1 MLFNAIMLALREIR
15 RNLMRSALT
24 MLGIVIGVASVVALV
39 TLGGGATASV
49 TADIAGLG
57 RNLVIVT
64 PGNSRGPGDL
74 SSAPL
79 FREGDAQ
86 AILREVAGIAGIAPV
101 AVSTELAV
109 LGNSNWTT
117 SLIGTD
123 TGYFDVRLW
132 PLQSGRVFDS
142 AEVRSGKAVCVIGDT
157 IRRELFGQQDP
168 VGVPI
173 RIGRISCQVIGVL
186 TAKGQSTFGQ
196 DQDDLIVMPLSTFQR
211 RISGNLDLGV
221 IMISAT
227 APEVTARVVAD
238 VTTILRERRRMLPN
252 EAEDFQVQD
261 IEEISNTVEQ
271 VTGVLTAL
279 LGAIAAI
286 SLVVG
291 GIGIMNIMLVS
302 VTERTREIG
311 TRLAIGALEREVLA
325 QFLIESAALSS
336 IGGLIGAALG
346 LGGSWLGAKPLG
358 IPFVFDPTIVA
369 VALVFAAMVGI
380 VFGYLP
386 ARRAARLD
394 PIEALRHE

>member
-57 RNLVIVT
+57 RNLIVVT
-64 PGNSRGPGDL
+64 PGNARGPGNL
-74 SSAPL
+74 ASATL
-79 FREGDAQ
+79 FRQDDAQ
-86 AILREVAGIAGIAPV
+86 AIDREVAGIDGIAAV
-101 AVSTELAV
+101 AVATELAV
-109 LGNSNWTT
+109 VGNSNWTT
-117 SLIGTD
+117 SLLGTD

-132 PLQSGRVFDS
+132 PLTAGRAFDA
-142 AEVRSGKAVCVIGDT
+142 AELRSGKAVCVIGDT

-168 VGVPI
+168 IGVNV
-173 RIGRISCQVIGVL
+173 RVGRIACQVIGVL

-196 DQDDLIVMPLSTFQR
+196 DQDDLIVMPLTTFQR
-211 RISGNLDLGV
+211 RISGNLDIGV
-221 IMISAT
+221 IMISASS
-227 APEVTARVVAD
+227 PEITGRVAD
-238 VTTILRERRRMLPN
+238 DVATLLRERRRLLPG
-252 EAEDFQVQD
+252 EADDFQVQD
-261 IEEISNTVEQ
+261 IEEIGNTIEQ

-346 LGGSWLGAKPLG
+346 LGGSWLGARPLG
-358 IPFVFDPTIVA
+358 IPFVFDPTIVV
-369 VALVFAAMVGI
+369 VALLFAAMVGI

-386 ARRAARLD
+386 ARRAARMD

>member
-1 MLFNAIMLALREIR
+1 MIFNAIMLALREIR

-57 RNLVIVT
+57 RNLIIVT
-64 PGNSRGPGDL
+64 PGNSRGPGNFA
-74 SSAPL
+74 SATL
-79 FREGDAQ
+79 FRQDDAK
-86 AILREVAGIAGIAPV
+86 AIADEVTGVDGIAAV
-101 AVSTELAV
+101 AVATELAV
-109 LGNSNWTT
+109 VGNNNWTT
-117 SLIGTD
+117 TLMGTD

-132 PLQSGRVFDS
+132 PLESGRVFDS
-142 AEVRSGKAVCVIGDT
+142 GESRSGKAVCVIGDT
-157 IRRELFGQQDP
+157 LQRELFGQQDP
-168 VGVPI
+168 IGATI
-173 RIGRISCQVIGVL
+173 RVGRIACQAIGVL

-211 RISGNLDLGV
+211 RVSGNLDIGV
-221 IMISAT
+221 IMISA
-227 APEVTARVVAD
+227 ASPDVTTRVAAD
-238 VTTILRERRRMLPN
+238 VTTLLRERRRLLPN
-252 EAEDFQVQD
+252 EANDFQVQD
-261 IEEISNTVEQ
+261 IEEIGNTIEQ

-286 SLVVG
+286 SLIVG

-336 IGGLIGAALG
+336 IGGLIGAAIG

-358 IPFVFDPTIVA
+358 IPFVFDPTIVV

-386 ARRAARLD
+386 ARRAARMD
-394 PIEALRHE
+394 PIDALRHE